1 MIYDAQ
7 EGGTVM
13 SERESRKKW
22 AGSFFVV
29 MALLMAGP
37 ANGFVPLALA
47 HPDNQKPVHSRKD
60 SGVSTGK
67 KTVRHGK
74 VFSGI
79 LVDVNLK
86 NHPMTLT
93 AENGGA
99 GPDHFVFGGDLLPR
113 ALVWKKGKSV
123 GVKALRKGD
132 RIRLVYRNGSDG
144 PQVTHIRILP

>member
-1 MIYDAQ
+1 
-7 EGGTVM
+7 M

-22 AGSFFVV
+22 AGRFFVV
-29 MALLMAGP
+29 IALLLAGP
-37 ANGFVPLALA
+37 ANAFVSLALA
-47 HPDNQKPVHSRKD
+47 HPDNQKPFYSGKD
-60 SGVSTGK
+60 SGGATGK
-67 KTVRHGK
+67 KTVHHGK

-86 NHPMTLT
+86 SHPMTLT

-99 GPDHFVFGGDLLPR
+99 GPEHFVFGGDLLPR

-132 RIRLVYRNGSDG
+132 RVRLVYQNGSDG

>member
-1 MIYDAQ
+1 
-7 EGGTVM
+7 M

-22 AGSFFVV
+22 AGRFFVV
-29 MALLMAGP
+29 MAILMAGQTN
-37 ANGFVPLALA
+37 AFVPLAGA
-47 HPDNQKPVHSRKD
+47 NPDNQKTVDSRKG
-60 SGVSTGK
+60 SGVSSGK
-67 KTVRHGK
+67 KPVRHGK

-79 LVDVNLK
+79 LVDINLK

-99 GPDHFVFGGDLLPR
+99 GLEHFVFGGDLLPR

>member
-1 MIYDAQ
+1 
-7 EGGTVM
+7 M

-22 AGSFFVV
+22 AGRFFVV
-29 MALLMAGP
+29 MALLTAGQTN
-37 ANGFVPLALA
+37 AFGPLAVA
-47 HPDNQKPVHSRKD
+47 YPDDRKPVQSRKD

-67 KTVRHGK
+67 KTVPHRK

-79 LVDVNLK
+79 LVDINLK

-99 GPDHFVFGGDLLPR
+99 GADHFVFGGDLLPR